1 MALWPSQGDGV
12 TASLLCSALILVLCF
27 LCSRRSGF
35 IVAVLFLSGEIE
47 PGSCDFLTS
56 SSFKDKVVN
65 CLGLK
70 GSLSALLVPLWVCLF
85 TPLIETFAFSSFK
98 PA

>member
-1 MALWPSQGDGV
+1 MPGFVGGGFV
-12 TASLLCSALILVLCF
+12 YFVVFCF
-27 LCSRRSGF
+27 VSGRSGF

-85 TPLIETFAFSSFK
+85 TSLIETFAFSFFK